1 MLTDFGLA
9 LGVGGRFWA
18 GDPSKYKE
26 CYVTVTIRRIFDM
39 ADGLAAD
46 DDADGMTEGVAPR
59 GEPPCLEEQYYFTP
73 EQATEALRHLRK
85 YGVAVIIGALSSEEV
100 GKANTALETDLQKRP
115 TGIGGKRSHGLFGD
129 LGIGQC
135 EAVWRVRGSLGV
147 QAAFAAFWNVEPAEL
162 ITSMDAIIVWER
174 HRTLA
179 GGWLHRDRPRAGSVQ
194 WQGNSA
200 RVIQAQ
206 VAMVEA
212 TEETGG
218 FVVCPGDNFGE
229 RDDLPWQLV
238 KMRPGDLACWDAGCR
253 HGSEP
258 PFGEQGAAG
267 RRVRQRVPLAQYKR
281 VAVPVCMVPRQC
293 ASPEVL
299 EERRRLFHEGRVAQH
314 EPHLVVPHP
323 AGDKFVYALPSSQS
337 WWTERMR
344 RVL

>member
-1 MLTDFGLA
+1 M
-9 LGVGGRFWA
+9 
-18 GDPSKYKE
+18 
-26 CYVTVTIRRIFDM
+26 
-39 ADGLAAD
+39 
-46 DDADGMTEGVAPR
+46 
-59 GEPPCLEEQYYFTP
+59 
-73 EQATEALRHLRK
+73 
-85 YGVAVIIGALSSEEV
+85 
-100 GKANTALETDLQKRP
+100 
-115 TGIGGKRSHGLFGD
+115 
-129 LGIGQC
+129 
-135 EAVWRVRGSLGV
+135 
-147 QAAFAAFWNVEPAEL
+147 
-162 ITSMDAIIVWER
+162 
-174 HRTLA
+174 
-179 GGWLHRDRPRAGSVQ
+179 
-194 WQGNSA
+194 
-200 RVIQAQ
+200 IQAQ

-281 VAVPVCMVPRQC
+281 VAVPVCMLPRQC

-299 EERRRLFHEGRVAQH
+299 EERRRLFHVGRVAQH